1 MRTRYPLA
9 LLALLLLLP
18 PLSSG
23 CGQREATLPSPLLA
37 EQPPLPQGMAGLR
50 EVSAGDCPDVTGAG
64 WLQMESAGL
73 ERRVLLLLP
82 DEVVPG
88 LPVVVAF
95 HGMGG
100 APDRF
105 VETLKL
111 DELARR
117 GAIVVVPEAHESAP
131 LTWGAGRG
139 EGDGMLIEDLRHCL
153 WRELDADLA
162 GLHVTGFSAGGLWT
176 TLMLLHASEV
186 LASATI
192 YSGGELPPWIRYRTP
207 EIRVP
212 TLLLWGGKR
221 DVYTGRGFSVAFQGA
236 TRRLSEHLAEDGHVV
251 VRCDHDAGHR
261 VPPSAVPL
269 LHDWVLAHRF
279 GQPSPASAT
288 APGALPAM
296 CEEVVGD

>member
-1 MRTRYPLA
+1 MRTLAA
-9 LLALLLLLP
+9 LLALALPLLLTA
-18 PLSSG
+18 
-23 CGQREATLPSPLLA
+23 CGEREASLPSPLLA
-37 EQPPLPQGMAGLR
+37 EQPDLPPGMAGLR
-50 EVSAGDCPDVTGAG
+50 EVSGGDCPDVSRSG
-64 WLQMESAGL
+64 WLEMQSAGL
-73 ERRVLLLLP
+73 DRRVLLLLP
-82 DEVVPG
+82 DEVEPG

-105 VETLKL
+105 AESLRL
-111 DELARR
+111 DDLARR

-153 WRELDADLA
+153 WRGLDADLA
-162 GLHVTGFSAGGLWT
+162 GVHVTGFSAGGLWT

-192 YSGGELPPWIRYRTP
+192 YSGGELPPWIQYRTP

-221 DVYTGRGFSVAFQGA
+221 DVYTGRGFSVAFTRA
-236 TRRLSEHLAEDGHVV
+236 TRRLSEHLAQDGHVV
-251 VRCDHDAGHR
+251 VRCDHGAGHS
-261 VPPSAVPL
+261 VPAEAAPL
-269 LHDWVLAHRF
+269 LHDWALSHRF
-279 GQPSPASAT
+279 GEPSPDSAT
-288 APGALPAM
+288 ASDALPEW
-296 CEEVVGD
+296 CELVVEGG